1 MNNNKIKANDMI
13 ASEDIDVLI
22 QGRTNK
28 EYTDR
33 CIASVRKFLPKARI
47 LISTW
52 VGEYLDE
59 KNVDEIL
66 YSEDPGGYPD
76 PRLEGYTNN
85 ALRIVKSTK
94 AGLGLLRREW
104 TLKIRSDIIF
114 KSVNFINYI
123 DKFPTRDKDY
133 SFLEKRVIVS
143 SQFTKE
149 YIYWNGR
156 VQPTPFHVSDWLE
169 FGLTEDIKRLNS
181 ISEPEEP
188 MESLYY
194 LFNEKDQFKEDLLRA
209 SHRYAPEQFVFFNA
223 CKKYFPNV
231 NFNNYLDYNIK
242 NIAASAKIIL
252 NNLIVL
258 DPWMI
263 AYEHIGKYRQW
274 NRKERNLP
282 KDLKTGL
289 YTHEKFLM
297 DYKRHLCN
305 SQNN

>member
-1 MNNNKIKANDMI
+1 MI
-13 ASEDIDVLI
+13 ASENIDVLI
-22 QGRTNK
+22 QGRTSK
-28 EYTDR
+28 EYTDK

-52 VGEYLDE
+52 AGDYLDKE
-59 KNVDEIL
+59 NADEIV

-76 PRLEGYTNN
+76 PKLVGFTNN

-94 AGLGLLRREW
+94 AGLGLLKREW

-114 KSVNFINYI
+114 RSANFINYI
-123 DKFPTRDKDY
+123 NKFPVRDEKY
-133 SFLEKRVIVS
+133 VFLKQRVIVS

-149 YIYWNGR
+149 YVYWNGR
-156 VQPTPFHVSDWLE
+156 VQPTPFQVSDWLE

-181 ISEPEEP
+181 IHEPEEP

-194 LFNEKDQFKEDLLRA
+194 LFKEKDQFKEDLLKA
-209 SHRYAPEQFVFFNA
+209 SHRYSPEQFIFFSG
-223 CKKYFPNV
+223 CKKYFPNLR
-231 NFNNYLDYNIK
+231 FENYLDYNLNNIK
-242 NIAASAKIIL
+242 ESKEIIL

-274 NRKERNLP
+274 NLNERNIP
-282 KDLKTGL
+282 KDLKNGL
-289 YTHEKFLM
+289 YTNKKFLM
-297 DYKRHLCN
+297 DYSRYLCS